1 MLLDAARLAADEV
14 VSKADAAR
22 ANARNLEQA
31 VVEKGRLAQLDL
43 AASTST
49 AELEERE
56 AEEAGL
62 QQKVRELELAEQKQL
77 LLSKK
82 PKQRLRKVK
91 KDLEQE
97 RKEWANAT
105 AALKEEVAQLRNETK
120 SLKHLATATEMTPD
134 EQIAV
139 ARVSEQAAGDTLSVV
154 APPKVSARTLE
165 KVASVAA
172 AAAAE
177 KAAVAAANYARVM
190 EASQQASQQGH
201 SGSQA
206 LAANAAGMAAEA
218 AKVAAGA
225 AKTALKSGAP
235 PKGSPSAQAKAKAT
249 RMASAQSQAAQSQP
263 KPSAKKAAAQS
274 KRAVALSAHQSAA
287 HRKEAGLD
295 HAAMNRQA
303 IGGAASVISASKSR
317 ADSSAAAAATQ
328 LAAAASKLE
337 QAQMA
342 QAAMRNKA
350 VAAEA
355 KKVEQAVIAESLA
368 SSDDKP
374 ARHKETETEVAKLK
388 TITRKLLRERAA
400 LEGKLRAAEV
410 SLRQTDKY
418 AKELASAR
426 KAEMASALVQ
436 KEQHLQKEAQHLHH
450 QPKESVAEH
459 LEHEKQQS
467 QPVVLEAISTKP
479 PSATNP
485 DQAARRKQRREQRK
499 VHEQV
504 AKLDQLSS
512 GIWTDPDGAT
522 VGGATVELLPTAP
535 LVQQLDPKHGGMNRP
550 KPTKP
555 EGTSRVGVAG
565 ANLARASLEKPASL
579 QQEQEK
585 EMLARVV
592 DGLTRIGCTNATND
606 YIVASDEEEA
616 MAKLA
621 NARDRV
627 LFAAKE
633 MREADLKVSMV
644 DSLDVGRP
652 QGDHAPVDAEGGDAG
667 AVSHRAP
674 MAEARALRILAQRD
688 FDAAVAD
695 EQRAEA
701 RLIATKAKALYKIRT
716 PYIAKHDHVNREQKR
731 AAAVEEEL
739 WRHKQMVTKVRE
751 EDL

>member
-1 MLLDAARLAADEV
+1 M
-14 VSKADAAR
+14 
-22 ANARNLEQA
+22 
-31 VVEKGRLAQLDL
+31 
-43 AASTST
+43 
-49 AELEERE
+49 
-56 AEEAGL
+56 
-62 QQKVRELELAEQKQL
+62 RELELAEQKQL

-139 ARVSEQAAGDTLSVV
+139 ARVSEQAAGDSLSVV

-190 EASQQASQQGH
+190 AASQQASQQGH

-235 PKGSPSAQAKAKAT
+235 PKGNPSAQAKAKAT

-263 KPSAKKAAAQS
+263 KPAGKKAAAQS

-303 IGGAASVISASKSR
+303 IGGAASVLSASKSR

-512 GIWTDPDGAT
+512 GIWTAPDGAT

-731 AAAVEEEL
+731 AAAMEEEL
-739 WRHKQMVTKVRE
+739 WRHKQMVTKVRP
-751 EDL
+751 

>member
-1 MLLDAARLAADEV
+1 M
-14 VSKADAAR
+14 
-22 ANARNLEQA
+22 
-31 VVEKGRLAQLDL
+31 
-43 AASTST
+43 
-49 AELEERE
+49 
-56 AEEAGL
+56 
-62 QQKVRELELAEQKQL
+62 RELELAEQKQL

-139 ARVSEQAAGDTLSVV
+139 ARVSEQAAGDSLSVV

-190 EASQQASQQGH
+190 AASQQASQQGH

-235 PKGSPSAQAKAKAT
+235 PKGNPSAQAKAKAT

-263 KPSAKKAAAQS
+263 KPSGKKAAAQS

-303 IGGAASVISASKSR
+303 IGGAASVLSASKSR

-606 YIVASDEEEA
+606 YIVASDEEDA

-731 AAAVEEEL
+731 AAAMEEEL
-739 WRHKQMVTKVRE
+739 WRHKQMVTKVRP
-751 EDL
+751 

>member
-139 ARVSEQAAGDTLSVV
+139 ARVSEQAAGDSLSVV

-235 PKGSPSAQAKAKAT
+235 PKGNPSAQAKAKAT

-731 AAAVEEEL
+731 AAAMEEEL

-751 EDL
+751 ED